1 MSEDFVPGPT
11 DESYVDEQVEDS
23 GQAPESS
30 EEFAHGADGA
40 VPEDK
45 SEKDV
50 THERTSPTDRVSQE
64 MTEDL

>member
-11 DESYVDEQVEDS
+11 GEAYIDEQVEDS

-40 VPEDK
+40 VPENKVETDLR
-45 SEKDV
+45 
-50 THERTSPTDRVSQE
+50 HEETAPTERVAEES
-64 MTEDL
+64 TDTP